1 MFKMIIADD
10 EQTILD
16 GIKESIDWWGLDV
29 HVIGTALNG
38 VEALEMAK
46 MHRPDIMI
54 TDIRMPGLNGLELI
68 SELKKI
74 RQDIKIIIISAYE
87 QFIYAQEAISLGVIS
102 FLTKPIK
109 KQKIIDEV
117 IKARDL
123 ITEERRQKENLDR
136 LEDIYLSSLPTLQEY
151 FHNKLIMGKTKL
163 LGDYKKQFSAY
174 GIDID
179 DVSTGVMVFTLD
191 NMEKTSEDFF
201 EKSIQIILLRIAEM
215 IKQLLP
221 SEFKRTVFQS
231 YNNEVV
237 AIYNTPTD
245 HMEAIQA
252 VSKAAESIKNNL
264 RRETGISVSAG
275 IGSIYPSIKDAALSY
290 QEAIKALNYRLVYGN
305 NAVLCINHIE
315 MKEMKSFPLNDL
327 NDTLTN
333 VQNVLW
339 TGKADEV
346 MHIIQKMLNGLTL
359 NKNIPYY
366 YIQQVFCQLLS
377 ALLRTIYEMN
387 IQPEDIYGEPV
398 HLYGELFKKHTLDEI
413 TSWYQDLIERTCAS
427 INRKKSMRASHV
439 IDSAVTYIK
448 KNCKK
453 DISLS
458 DVAEHVHLNPS
469 YLSRLFKEETG
480 IQFIEYVR
488 NTKMDVAKEYLRS
501 SNKKIYEI
509 CEELGYQNVQYF
521 TSVFK
526 NVVGMTPV
534 EYKKLG
540 RS

>member
-163 LGDYKKQFSAY
+163 LGDYKKQFSTY

-179 DVSTGVMVFTLD
+179 DASTGVIVFTLD

-201 EKSIQIILLRIAEM
+201 EKSIQIILLRIAAM
-215 IKQLLP
+215 IRQHLP
-221 SEFKRTVFQS
+221 MEYKRTVFQS

-290 QEAIKALNYRLVYGN
+290 QEAVKALNYRLVYGN

-315 MKEMKSFPLNDL
+315 MKELKSFPLNDL

-346 MHIIQKMLNGLTL
+346 LCIIQKMLNGLTL

-377 ALLRTIYEMN
+377 VLLRTIYEMN
-387 IQPEDIYGEPV
+387 ILPEDIYGEPV
-398 HLYGELFKKHTLDEI
+398 HLYGELFKKQTLDEI

-439 IDSAVTYIK
+439 IDSAVSYIK
-448 KNCKK
+448 KNCRK

-458 DVAEHVHLNPS
+458 DVAEHVNLNPS
-469 YLSRLFKEETG
+469 YLSRLFKEEAG
-480 IQFIEYVR
+480 IPFIEYVR

-540 RS
+540 R

>member
-87 QFIYAQEAISLGVIS
+87 QFVYAQEAISLGVIS

-163 LGDYKKQFSAY
+163 LGDYKKQFSTY

-179 DVSTGVMVFTLD
+179 DASTGVIVFTLD

-201 EKSIQIILLRIAEM
+201 EKSIQIILLRIAAM
-215 IKQLLP
+215 IRQHLP
-221 SEFKRTVFQS
+221 MEYKRTVFQS

-290 QEAIKALNYRLVYGN
+290 QEAVKALNYRLVYGN

-315 MKEMKSFPLNDL
+315 MKELKSFPLNDL

-346 MHIIQKMLNGLTL
+346 LCIIQKMLNGLTL

-377 ALLRTIYEMN
+377 VLLRTIYEMN
-387 IQPEDIYGEPV
+387 ILPEDIYGEPV
-398 HLYGELFKKHTLDEI
+398 HLYGELFKKQTLDEI

-439 IDSAVTYIK
+439 IDSAVSYIK
-448 KNCKK
+448 KNCRK

-458 DVAEHVHLNPS
+458 DVAEHVNLNPS
-469 YLSRLFKEETG
+469 YLSRLFKEEAG
-480 IQFIEYVR
+480 IPFIEYVR

-540 RS
+540 R